1 MNFLNKLPFLRILF
15 PFTMGIAIGLI
26 AREDSVQL
34 GWTLSVYILCLLL
47 YFLLI
52 KQSKTINKVLFGIVM
67 QVLLLLSGW
76 LLCQYNNDKQN
87 ADNYNNYFATDIE
100 NYSGYVSEI
109 PVEKT
114 RSVKAEI
121 TLQQIKYKGKWQTSS
136 GKMIVYFEKAD
147 KAKNLEIGNTI
158 VFIGKPQEIQAP
170 LNPHEFDYKAYLNL
184 RDIYHSVYLKD
195 ESWHVVSEVKTVTLF
210 SFTQK
215 IRKHLLNT
223 YRQSGLENTEF
234 AMVAAL
240 VLGYDDE
247 IDRPLLNAYS
257 HTGTLHVLSVSGL
270 HVGIIYMLLGYVLS
284 FLDRNKKTTWIKVF
298 FILGFL
304 WFFVLLSG
312 FSAAAVRA
320 AFMFSLIM
328 LGKTL
333 FEQVETANIVL
344 VSAFFSLCINPFWLA
359 DIGFQLSYTAVLG
372 IIYMYPYFNNMFA
385 FSWGFANKLWAL
397 CSVSIAAQL
406 ATLPITLYYF
416 HQFPALFLITNL
428 VLIPI
433 STLVMYG
440 SILVLVFSKFTIV
453 AKMLVYITGFLI
465 KTMNACAVFFDSLP
479 FCVIDNIHLSMINL
493 VLMYVVIFLVFISI
507 EERSYR
513 LLMSS
518 FATAV
523 IVLIISILFDL
534 QTKKNNELV
543 IYQSDKTNL
552 LAVFAG
558 NRYTQLSDTIP
569 DDRLQSTMREN
580 KIYHDI
586 VFEKKEQLTNTSL
599 LVINGEKILYAKDVS
614 LLNQQFINIIKPDYI
629 WITGN
634 SLKRV
639 KLPDFLCQQHNV
651 IVSGKFYNK
660 KAAACLRNA
669 YLTYKQG
676 AFVYAKVN

>member
-15 PFTMGIAIGLI
+15 PFTIGIAVWLIG
-26 AREDSVQL
+26 RNDTPQL
-34 GWTLSVYILCLLL
+34 VYGLVAYMLCMLL
-47 YFLLI
+47 YFLLV
-52 KQSKTINKVLFGIVM
+52 KQSKTITKVLFGIGI
-67 QVLLLLSGW
+67 QVFLCLSGW
-76 LLCQYNNDKQN
+76 LLCAYNNDKQN
-87 ADNYNNYFATDIE
+87 TDNYGNYNISDIE

-114 RSVKAEI
+114 KSVKAEI
-121 TLQQIKYKGKWQTSS
+121 TLQQIKYKGNWQAAS

-147 KAKNLEIGNTI
+147 KAKNLETGNTI

-170 LNPHEFDYKAYLNL
+170 LNPHEFDYKAYLSFRN
-184 RDIYHSVYLKD
+184 IYHSVYLKD
-195 ESWHVVSEVKTVTLF
+195 ESWDVVDKVQTTTLF

-223 YRQSGLENTEF
+223 YRQSGLETTEF

-270 HVGIIYMLLGYVLS
+270 HVGIIYMLLGYMLS
-284 FLDRNKKTTWIKVF
+284 FLDRTKKTTWIKVF
-298 FILGFL
+298 LILGFL

-333 FEQVETANIVL
+333 FQQVETANIVL

-372 IIYMYPYFNNMFA
+372 IIYLYPYFNNMFA
-385 FSWGFANKLWAL
+385 FSWGFANKVWAL

-406 ATLPITLYYF
+406 ATLPVTLYYF

-440 SILVLVFSKFTIV
+440 SILVLLFSKITVV
-453 AKMLVYITGFLI
+453 AKVLVYITAFLI

-479 FCVIDNIHLSMINL
+479 FCTIDNIHLSMINL
-493 VLMYVVIFLVFISI
+493 ILLYVVIFLVFISI
-507 EERSYR
+507 EERSYKI
-513 LLMSS
+513 LMSS
-518 FATAV
+518 LALAV
-523 IVLIISILFDL
+523 VTLIISIFFDL

-543 IYQSDKTNL
+543 IYQSDKTNV
-552 LAVFAG
+552 LAVFSG
-558 NRYTQLSDTIP
+558 NRYTQFSDTIP
-569 DDRLQSTMREN
+569 DDRLQSSLREN
-580 KIYHDI
+580 KIYHDV
-586 VFEKKEQLTNTSL
+586 VFEKSEQLTNTSL
-599 LVINGEKILYAKDVS
+599 LVVNNKRILFAKDVT
-614 LLNQQFINIIKPDYI
+614 LLNQQFVNAIKPDYI

-639 KLPDFLCQQHNV
+639 KLPKFLCEQEN
-651 IVSGKFYNK
+651 ITVSGKFYNK
-660 KAAACLRNA
+660 KAIACLNNA
-669 YLTYKQG
+669 YSTAKQG
-676 AFVYAKVN
+676 AFILSLR

>member
-1 MNFLNKLPFLRILF
+1 MNFLNKLPFLRVLF
-15 PFTMGIAIGLI
+15 PFAIGITVWLI
-26 AREDSVQL
+26 GRSDVAL
-34 GWTLSVYILCLLL
+34 LSSTTGTYALCLLL
-47 YFLLI
+47 YVLLV
-52 KQSKTINKVLFGIVM
+52 KRSKTFLKILFG
-67 QVLLLLSGW
+67 VLLQVFLFLSGW
-76 LLCQYNNDKQN
+76 LLCKYTNDRQN
-87 ADNYNNYFATDIE
+87 TDNYSHYTASDIE
-100 NYSGYVSEI
+100 SYSGYISEI

-114 RSVKAEI
+114 KSVKAEI
-121 TLQQIKYKGKWQTSS
+121 TLRQIKYKGKWQPVL

-147 KAKNLEIGNTI
+147 KAKNLETGTTI
-158 VFIGKPQEIQAP
+158 VFTGNPQEVQTP

-184 RDIYHSVYLKD
+184 RNIYHSVYLKD
-195 ESWHVVSEVKTVTLF
+195 ESWDVVAKAQTITLF

-215 IRKHLLNT
+215 IRKQLLNT

-270 HVGIIYMLLGYVLS
+270 HVGIIYMLLGYMLS

-298 FILGFL
+298 LILGFL

-333 FEQVETANIVL
+333 FEQIETANIVL

-372 IIYMYPYFNNMFA
+372 IIYLYPYFNNLFS

-406 ATLPITLYYF
+406 ATLPVTLYYF

-428 VLIPI
+428 ILIPI

-440 SILVLVFSKFTIV
+440 SILVLLFSKITIV
-453 AKMLVYITGFLI
+453 ANVLVFITGFLI

-479 FCVIDNIHLSMINL
+479 FCVIDNIHLTMINL
-493 VLMYVVIFLVFISI
+493 VLLYLLLFLVFISI
-507 EERSYR
+507 EERSYK

-518 FATAV
+518 FVVAV
-523 IVLIISILFDL
+523 VILIISIFFDL

-543 IYQSDKTNL
+543 IYQSDKTNVL
-552 LAVFAG
+552 TVFSG
-558 NRYTQLSDTIP
+558 NTYSQLSDTIP
-569 DDRLQSTMREN
+569 DDRLQSTLREN
-580 KIYHDI
+580 KIYHDV
-586 VFEKKEQLTNTSL
+586 VFEKNEQLTNTSL
-599 LVINGEKILYAKDVS
+599 IIADQKRILFTKDINMLSKL
-614 LLNQQFINIIKPDYI
+614 FINAVKPDYI
-629 WITGN
+629 WIACN
-634 SLKRV
+634 SLKKV
-639 KLPDFLCQQHNV
+639 KLPEFFCKQEHI
-651 IVSGKFYNK
+651 IVSGRFYNK
-660 KAAACLRNA
+660 KAIACLNNA
-669 YLTYKQG
+669 YSTAKQG
-676 AFVYAKVN
+676 AFILSLR

>member
-1 MNFLNKLPFLRILF
+1 M
-15 PFTMGIAIGLI
+15 
-26 AREDSVQL
+26 
-34 GWTLSVYILCLLL
+34 LL
-47 YFLLI
+47 YFILI
-52 KQSKTINKVLFGIVM
+52 KQSKTFTKVLFG
-67 QVLLLLSGW
+67 VLLQVFLFISGW
-76 LLCQYNNDKQN
+76 LLCAYNNDKQN
-87 ADNYNNYFATDIE
+87 IDNYNNYSATDIE
-100 NYSGYVSEI
+100 SYSGYISEI

-114 RSVKAEI
+114 KSVKAEI
-121 TLQQIKYKGKWQTSS
+121 TLQQIKYKGKWQTAS

-147 KAKNLEIGNTI
+147 KAKNLETGNTI
-158 VFIGKPQEIQAP
+158 VFIGKPQEMQTP

-184 RDIYHSVYLKD
+184 RNIYHSVYLKD
-195 ESWHVVSEVKTVTLF
+195 ESWGVVDKVQTFTLF

-215 IRKHLLNT
+215 IRKQLLNT

-270 HVGIIYMLLGYVLS
+270 HVGIIYMLLGYMLS

-298 FILGFL
+298 LILGFL

-372 IIYMYPYFNNMFA
+372 IIYLYPYFNNMFA
-385 FSWGFANKLWAL
+385 FSWGFANKVWAL

-406 ATLPITLYYF
+406 ATLPVTLYYF

-440 SILVLVFSKFTIV
+440 SILVLLFSKVTLV
-453 AKMLVYITGFLI
+453 ANVLVYITGFLI
-465 KTMNACAVFFDSLP
+465 KIMNACAVFFDSLP
-479 FCVIDNIHLSMINL
+479 FCVIDNIHLTMINL
-493 VLMYVVIFLVFISI
+493 IGLYLLLFLVFISI
-507 EERSYR
+507 EERSYK

-518 FATAV
+518 FVVAV
-523 IVLIISILFDL
+523 VILILSIFFDL
-534 QTKKNNELV
+534 QTKRNNELV
-543 IYQSDKTNL
+543 IYQSDKTNM
-552 LAVFAG
+552 LAVFSG
-558 NRYTQLSDTIP
+558 NRYVQLSDTIP
-569 DDRLQSTMREN
+569 DDRLQSTLREN
-580 KIYHDI
+580 KIYHD
-586 VFEKKEQLTNTSL
+586 VVYEKSGQLTNTSL
-599 LVINGEKILYAKDVS
+599 LIVNHKRILFAKDVMILS
-614 LLNQQFINIIKPDYI
+614 QQFINSINPDYI

-639 KLPDFLCQQHNV
+639 KLPEFFCKQEHV

-660 KAAACLRNA
+660 KAIACLTNV
-669 YLTYKQG
+669 YLTAKQG
-676 AFVYAKVN
+676 AFIVSLP

>member
-1 MNFLNKLPFLRILF
+1 MIFLHRIPFLRILL
-15 PFTMGIAIGLI
+15 PFSIGIAFYLI
-26 AREDSVQL
+26 VPNDAPSLVI
-34 GWTLSVYILCLLL
+34 TLSMYAVCVLL

-52 KQSKTINKVLFGIVM
+52 KQSKEFIKVLFG
-67 QVLLLLSGW
+67 VLLQVFLFLSGW
-76 LLCQYNNDKQN
+76 LLG
-87 ADNYNNYFATDIE
+87 NYNNEKQNSANYGNYLAEDIE
-100 NYSGYVSEI
+100 SYSGYVSEI

-114 RSVKAEI
+114 KSVKAEI
-121 TLQQIKYKGKWQTSS
+121 TLQQIKYKGKWQNTS
-136 GKMIVYFEKAD
+136 GKLIVYFEKAD
-147 KAKNLEIGNTI
+147 KAKNLETGNII
-158 VFIGKPQEIQAP
+158 VFVGKPQEIQTP
-170 LNPHEFDYKAYLNL
+170 LNPHEFNYKAYLNL
-184 RDIYHSVYLKD
+184 RNIFHSVYLKD
-195 ESWHVVSEVKTVTLF
+195 ESWDVVNKVETIILF

-247 IDRPLLNAYS
+247 IDKPLLSAYS

-270 HVGIIYMLLGYVLS
+270 HVGIIYMLLGYMLS
-284 FLDRNKKTTWIKVF
+284 FLDRTKKTTWLKVF
-298 FILGFL
+298 LILGFL

-333 FEQVETANIVL
+333 FQQVETANIVL

-372 IIYMYPYFNNMFA
+372 IIYLYLYFNNWFS
-385 FSWGFANKLWAL
+385 FSWGFANKVWAL

-406 ATLPITLYYF
+406 ATLPVTLYYF

-428 VLIPI
+428 ILIPI

-440 SILVLVFSKFTIV
+440 SILVLVFSKVTIV
-453 AKMLVYITGFLI
+453 ANVLVYITAFLI
-465 KTMNACAVFFDSLP
+465 KLMNASALFFDSLP
-479 FCVIDNIHLSMINL
+479 FCVVDNIHLSMINL
-493 VLMYVVIFLVFISI
+493 ILLYVLLFLVFISI
-507 EERSYR
+507 EQRSYK

-518 FATAV
+518 FVVVVV
-523 IVLIISILFDL
+523 ILIISIFFDL

-543 IYQSDKTNL
+543 IYQSDKANV
-552 LAVFAG
+552 LAVFSG
-558 NRYTQLSDTIP
+558 NKYTQLSDTIP
-569 DDRLQSTMREN
+569 DDRLQSTLREN
-580 KIYHDI
+580 KIYHDV

-599 LVINGEKILYAKDVS
+599 LVVNHKRILFTKDAT
-614 LLNQQFINIIKPDYI
+614 LLTQPFITAVKPDYI

-634 SLKRV
+634 SLKRT
-639 KLPDFLCQQHNV
+639 KLPEFLCKQQNI
-651 IVSGKFYNK
+651 IVSGRYYNK
-660 KAAACLRNA
+660 KAIACLTNA
-669 YLTYKQG
+669 YSTAKQG
-676 AFVYAKVN
+676 AFIVALP

>member
-1 MNFLNKLPFLRILF
+1 MNFLSRIPFVRILLPFIVGIGFWLIGRNDTLQLVY
-15 PFTMGIAIGLI
+15 GIA
-26 AREDSVQL
+26 
-34 GWTLSVYILCLLL
+34 VYLLCMLL
-47 YFLLI
+47 YFILI
-52 KQSKTINKVLFGIVM
+52 KQSKTFMKILFGITI
-67 QVLLLLSGW
+67 QVFLCLSGW
-76 LLCQYNNDKQN
+76 LLCKYNNDKQN
-87 ADNYNNYFATDIE
+87 TDNYSNYLVADIE
-100 NYSGYVSEI
+100 SYAGYVSEI

-114 RSVKAEI
+114 KSVKAEI
-121 TLQQIKYKGKWQTSS
+121 TLQQIKYKGKWQTAS
-136 GKMIVYFEKAD
+136 GKTIVYFEKAD
-147 KAKNLEIGNTI
+147 KAKNLETGNTI
-158 VFIGKPQEIQAP
+158 VFIGKPQEIQTP
-170 LNPHEFDYKAYLNL
+170 LNPHEFDYKSYLN
-184 RDIYHSVYLKD
+184 RRNIYHSVYLKD
-195 ESWHVVSEVKTVTLF
+195 ESWDVVDKVQTVTLF

-270 HVGIIYMLLGYVLS
+270 HVGIIYMLLGYMLS

-298 FILGFL
+298 LILGFL

-333 FEQVETANIVL
+333 FQQVETANIVL

-372 IIYMYPYFNNMFA
+372 IIYLYPYFNNLFA
-385 FSWGFANKLWAL
+385 FSWGFANKVWAL

-406 ATLPITLYYF
+406 ATLPVTLYYF

-440 SILVLVFSKFTIV
+440 GILVLLFSKITIV
-453 AKMLVYITGFLI
+453 AKVLVYITGFLI
-465 KTMNACAVFFDSLP
+465 KTMNVCAVFFDSLP
-479 FCVIDNIHLSMINL
+479 LCVIDNIHLSMINL
-493 VLMYVVIFLVFISI
+493 ILLYVIIFLVFIAI
-507 EERSYR
+507 EERSYK

-518 FATAV
+518 LALAAV
-523 IVLIISILFDL
+523 TLIISIFFDL
-534 QTKKNNELV
+534 QTNKTNELV
-543 IYQSDKTNL
+543 LYQSDKTNV
-552 LAVFAG
+552 LAVFSG
-558 NRYTQLSDTIP
+558 NRYMQFSDTIP
-569 DDRLQSTMREN
+569 DDRLQSTLHEN
-580 KIYHDI
+580 KIYHDV
-586 VFEKKEQLTNTSL
+586 VFEKNEQLTNTSL
-599 LVINGEKILYAKDVS
+599 LIVNQKRILFAKDVT
-614 LLNQQFINIIKPDYI
+614 LLSQHFINTVKPDYI
-629 WITGN
+629 WLTGN
-634 SLKRV
+634 SLKRARPPEFFC
-639 KLPDFLCQQHNV
+639 KQEHI

-660 KAAACLRNA
+660 KAIACLNNA
-669 YLTYKQG
+669 YLTAKQG
-676 AFVYAKVN
+676 AFVLSSP